1 METKHIKIKLSD
13 IEKNPYRDL
22 KRLPLNPEKVEIL
35 ANSID
40 ETFFWENIV
49 VRSRPDKNGKFQLGY
64 GHHRIEACKKA
75 GIKEATFI
83 VAELTDAEMVKVM
96 SNENMQEF
104 GASLDVISETLIQ
117 VRLFLNNL
125 LNTSDQKIIP
135 KLYPDLKTLRRAE
148 KAKRV
153 GLDGICRFL
162 GSGWS
167 RATIS
172 RAIKVIDSIH
182 EKEVSATAVKKFNSP
197 KLAEDFVKKVKA
209 DNVELKDQNK
219 LATEILSSDNGVSIS
234 DMLKPRVKANK
245 ELTTT
250 KTTTVSKKSVATIEN
265 DVDFI
270 VKELVSINAKMT
282 GITASFNKLPDVKQH
297 QFTVTS
303 RKFIEYC
310 EKIGV
315 IKIEKSLLRKKNN
328 A

>member
-22 KRLPLNPEKVEIL
+22 KRLPLKPEKVEIL
-35 ANSID
+35 TNSID

-49 VRSRPDKNGKFQLGY
+49 VRVRPDNNKKYQLGY

-83 VAELTDAEMVKVM
+83 VAELSDSDMVKVM
-96 SNENMQEF
+96 ANENMQEL
-104 GASLDVISETLIQ
+104 GATLDVISETLIQ
-117 VRLFLNNL
+117 VRIFLNNL
-125 LNTSDQKIIP
+125 LNSSDSTIIP

-148 KAKRV
+148 KAKKV

-167 RATIS
+167 RATIA
-172 RAIKVIDSIH
+172 RTLKVIDSV
-182 EKEVSATAVKKFNSP
+182 ETKDVSASAVKKFNSP

-209 DNVELKDQNK
+209 DEVKLSDQNK
-219 LATEILSSDNGVSIS
+219 LATEILNSDNGVSIS

-245 ELTTT
+245 ELTDT
-250 KTTTVSKKSVATIEN
+250 KKATTTKKSVSTIEN
-265 DVDFI
+265 DVDFV

-282 GITASFNKLPDVKQH
+282 GIVTSFSKLPDVKQH
-297 QFTVTS
+297 QLAVTS

-310 EKIGV
+310 QSIGIV
-315 IKIEKSLLRKKNN
+315 KIEKALLRKKNN